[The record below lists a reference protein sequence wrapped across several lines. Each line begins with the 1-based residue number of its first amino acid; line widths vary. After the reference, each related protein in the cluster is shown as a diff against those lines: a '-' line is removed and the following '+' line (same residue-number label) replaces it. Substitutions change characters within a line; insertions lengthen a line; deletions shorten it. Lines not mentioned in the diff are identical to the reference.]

1 MSSVHVRTPRSFA
14 DLSSKAWLL
23 LPFAF
28 AASILLGYGVLGLV
42 LWGCQSCVSYFIFEP
57 DRTLYAKPAD
67 FSFNV
72 RDVGLPVR
80 LSGHAGQSLHG
91 WWVASAAWDAK
102 VVLYL
107 HGNDGNVSTS
117 MGDVAPLRELGY
129 AVFILD
135 YRGYGESAGS
145 FPSEKTVYEDADAA
159 WIYLVDQ
166 RGISP
171 AHLYIYGHSLGGAI
185 GIELALHH
193 PEAAGLIVESGFTS
207 IRDMA
212 KLRKRYALLP
222 IGLLN
227 QRFDSIQKVSR
238 LKLPVLYIHGTADEV
253 VPYAMGEQLFKASGG
268 RKRFIAIGG
277 GLHANNAAVGGPLF
291 RAAIRDFV
299 EESAASPLTR

>member
-1 MSSVHVRTPRSFA
+1 VNARSTTLFE
-14 DLSSKAWLL
+14 DLSSRTWLL

-28 AASILLGYGVLGLV
+28 VASILLGYGVIGLV
-42 LWGCQSCVSYFIFEP
+42 LWGCQDCVSYFIFEP
-57 DRTLYAKPAD
+57 DRTLYAKPSD
-67 FSFNV
+67 FPFNV

-80 LSGHAGQSLHG
+80 LSGDAGQSLHG
-91 WWVASAAWDAK
+91 WWVAAAAWDAK

-117 MGDVAPLRELGY
+117 MGDIAPLRELGY
-129 AVFILD
+129 AVFLPD
-135 YRGYGESAGS
+135 YRGYGESEGS
-145 FPSEKTVYEDADAA
+145 FPSEKTVYEDAEAA
-159 WIYLVDQ
+159 WIYLIDQ

-207 IRDMA
+207 LRDMA

-222 IGLLN
+222 VRLLN

-238 LKLPVLYIHGTADEV
+238 LRLPVLYIHGTADEV

-277 GLHANNAAVGGPLF
+277 GLHNNNAAVGGPLF

-299 EESAASPLTR
+299 EGE

>member
-1 MSSVHVRTPRSFA
+1 MSIVNARSATPFE
-14 DLSSKAWLL
+14 DLSSRTWLL

-28 AASILLGYGVLGLV
+28 VASILLGYGVIGLV
-42 LWGCQSCVSYFIFEP
+42 LWGCQDCVSYFIFEP
-57 DRTLYAKPAD
+57 DRTLYAKPSD
-67 FSFNV
+67 FPFNV
-72 RDVGLPVR
+72 RDVGLPIR
-80 LSGHAGQSLHG
+80 LSGDARQSLHG
-91 WWVASAAWDAK
+91 WWVAADAWDAK

-117 MGDVAPLRELGY
+117 MGEIAPLRELGY
-129 AVFILD
+129 AVFMPD
-135 YRGYGESAGS
+135 YRGYGESEGS
-145 FPSEKTVYEDADAA
+145 LPSEKTVYEDAEAA

-166 RGISP
+166 RGIRP

-207 IRDMA
+207 LGDMA

-222 IGLLN
+222 MRLLN
-227 QRFDSIQKVSR
+227 QRFDSIEKVSR

-291 RAAIRDFV
+291 RAAIRDFI
-299 EESAASPLTR
+299 EGE